1 MTRSRPS
8 KAPLFKSS
16 VILIIR
22 RATSFLAVF
31 SLRLLSW
38 QNSHSTP
45 SDAEITRIVGSM
57 SELGMSLS
65 TWTFGD
71 TCPAVAVAGAC
82 GR

>member
-1 MTRSRPS
+1 MTLSRPS
-8 KAPLFKSS
+8 KSPLFKSS

-22 RATSFLAVF
+22 RATSFFAVF
-31 SLRLLSW
+31 SARLLSW

-45 SDAEITRIVGSM
+45 SDAEITRIVGRT

-65 TWTFGD
+65 TWMFGD